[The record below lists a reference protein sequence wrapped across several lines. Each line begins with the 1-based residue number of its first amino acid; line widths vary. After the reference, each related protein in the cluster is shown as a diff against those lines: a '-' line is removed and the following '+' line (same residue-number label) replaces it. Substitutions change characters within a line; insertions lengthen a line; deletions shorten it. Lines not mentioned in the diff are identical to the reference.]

1 MLIEIYCE
9 EVQSVAV
16 AHSRLEV
23 DVGAVVWYSLDVQV
37 ISGLQT
43 RSDMVMKSLI
53 VGAVDSYCEL
63 VHAVS
68 GAQTV
73 FSVVAV
79 GFVEYAVD
87 AHVVFVVQLL
97 SE

>member
-1 MLIEIYCE
+1 MAEHWRS
-9 EVQSVAV
+9 EVP
-16 AHSRLEV
+16 
-23 DVGAVVWYSLDVQV
+23 
-37 ISGLQT
+37 
-43 RSDMVMKSLI
+43 

-73 FSVVAV
+73 SSVVAV

-87 AHVVFVVQLL
+87 AHVVLVVQLL
-97 SE
+97 SECVPCAVLSY

>member
-1 MLIEIYCE
+1 
-9 EVQSVAV
+9 VP
-16 AHSRLEV
+16 
-23 DVGAVVWYSLDVQV
+23 
-37 ISGLQT
+37 
-43 RSDMVMKSLI
+43 

-73 FSVVAV
+73 SPVVAV

-97 SE
+97 SECVPCAVLSY